1 MSEKKKAIL
10 YCRSACVSKDGA
22 VLDAQEQ
29 MLRKYARSQNYEIVE
44 IIKESC
50 SGKNLNRSGITMLY
64 KAIDKHK
71 VDAVI
76 AKDISRYGRNL
87 EDVFKL
93 IKTLNKKGVKVLT
106 ALDDDL

>member
-10 YCRSACVSKDGA
+10 YCRSACVGKNDA

-29 MLRKYARSQNYEIVE
+29 MLRKYARSQDYDVIEV
-44 IIKESC
+44 IKESC
-50 SGKNLNRSGITMLY
+50 SGKSLHRSGINMLY
-64 KAIDKHK
+64 EAIDKYK

-76 AKDISRYGRNL
+76 AKDISRYGRRL

-93 IKTLNKKGVKVLT
+93 IKTLNEKGVKVLT
-106 ALDDDL
+106 VMDDDL

>member
-10 YCRSACVSKDGA
+10 YCRSACISKDGA

-50 SGKNLNRSGITMLY
+50 SGKNLNRSGINTIYQLV
-64 KAIDKHK
+64 DTGE

-76 AKDISRYGRNL
+76 AKDISRYGRRL
-87 EDVFKL
+87 EDIFKL
-93 IKTLNKKGVKVLT
+93 IKTLNEKGVKVLT
-106 ALDDDL
+106 VMDDDL